1 MLNGEGCAQVM
12 DLRKVKKL
20 IELAEE
26 SGIAELEVT
35 SGDESVRI
43 TMNAIPALAT
53 SAPLPS
59 AVSFEQASDQG
70 KHAREPDSSPQ
81 QANVDTKPVVSP
93 MAGTFYRAP
102 SPQASPYVEVGDS
115 VSAGD
120 VVCIIESMKMMHEIR
135 AVSGGTVESIL
146 IENGTPIGTGEALFL
161 LS

>member
-1 MLNGEGCAQVM
+1 M

-43 TMNAIPALAT
+43 TMNAAPGVATVATTAPVPAISENSNAAEKSGVANELAKGT
-53 SAPLPS
+53 
-59 AVSFEQASDQG
+59 
-70 KHAREPDSSPQ
+70 
-81 QANVDTKPVVSP
+81 PVVAP

-102 SPQASPYVEVGDS
+102 SPEASPYVEVGDT
-115 VSAGD
+115 VAAGD
-120 VVCIIESMKMMHEIR
+120 VLCIIESMKMMHEIR
-135 AVSGGTVESIL
+135 SVAGGTVESIL
-146 IENGTPIGTGEALFL
+146 VENGTPIGTGEVLFL

>member
-1 MLNGEGCAQVM
+1 M

-43 TMNAIPALAT
+43 TMNAAPAVATVATTVPATPAIPEGSNTAEK
-53 SAPLPS
+53 SG
-59 AVSFEQASDQG
+59 V
-70 KHAREPDSSPQ
+70 
-81 QANVDTKPVVSP
+81 ANEVAKGTPVVAP

-102 SPQASPYVEVGDS
+102 SPEASPYVEVGDT
-115 VSAGD
+115 VAAGD
-120 VVCIIESMKMMHEIR
+120 VLCIIESMKMMHEIR
-135 AVSGGTVESIL
+135 SVAGGTVESIL
-146 IENGTPIGTGEALFL
+146 VENGTPIGTGEVLFL

>member
-1 MLNGEGCAQVM
+1 M

-26 SGIAELEVT
+26 AGIAELEVT

-43 TMNAIPALAT
+43 SMTPRSIAGAAAPQVMT
-53 SAPLPS
+53 SAPLEAPS
-59 AVSFEQASDQG
+59 AGAGPVGAP
-70 KHAREPDSSPQ
+70 EPAPEG
-81 QANVDTKPVVSP
+81 KPVPAP

-102 SPQASPYVEVGDS
+102 SPEAEPFVEIGQT

-120 VVCIIESMKMMHEIR
+120 VLCIIESMKMMHEIR
-135 AVSGGTVESIL
+135 AAEGGSVTAIPVA
-146 IENGTPIGTGEALFL
+146 NGTPISTGEVLFI

>member
-1 MLNGEGCAQVM
+1 M

-43 TMNAIPALAT
+43 TMNAVPTVATVAPAVPIPAPAPAT
-53 SAPLPS
+53 PQSADS
-59 AVSFEQASDQG
+59 ASIASKG
-70 KHAREPDSSPQ
+70 
-81 QANVDTKPVVSP
+81 TPVVAP

-102 SPQASPYVEVGDS
+102 SPEASPYVELGSTVA
-115 VSAGD
+115 AGD
-120 VVCIIESMKMMHEIR
+120 VLCIIESMKMMHEIR
-135 AVSGGTVESIL
+135 AAVGGTVESIL
-146 IENGTPIGTGEALFL
+146 VDNGTPIGTGEALFL